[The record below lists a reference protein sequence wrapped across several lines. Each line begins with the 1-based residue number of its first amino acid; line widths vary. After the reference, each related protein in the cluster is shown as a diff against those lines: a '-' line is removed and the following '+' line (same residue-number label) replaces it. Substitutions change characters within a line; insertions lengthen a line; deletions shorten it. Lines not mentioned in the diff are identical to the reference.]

1 MKINGFGKI
10 DLKIIEDFEKSRGI
24 VLPDDYKNF
33 LLEYNGGTP
42 EVKYSTFWVGELNEN
57 MILDTLYG
65 LNIEKRGLNLEFMN
79 NEFGDEELSDVIII
93 GSDPGS
99 GLIVLVNYEGMKGVY
114 YWDDQLN
121 FEQSTEDDNMYKVA
135 DSFDEFITNLKVP
148 E

>member
-1 MKINGFGKI
+1 MKINGFQKI
-10 DLKIIEDFEKSRGI
+10 GLGVIEDFEKNRGI

-33 LLEYNGGTP
+33 LLKYNGGTP
-42 EVKYSTFWVGELNEN
+42 KVKYSTFLVKELNEN
-57 MILDTLYG
+57 MILDRLYG
-65 LNIEKRGLNLEFMN
+65 LNLEKRGLNLEFMN